1 MNSFKLQFL
10 KIIERWGSFFRLLI
24 SVAAGIWLGYSL
36 IMLLISHFQNGGL
49 LLTLQ
54 KGDMSLF
61 IQIGIATIL
70 ILMCYVLNFVFDN
83 ARLNIHHKIYDDESV
98 MSYHERLEKE
108 QREGTYTPLVLKN
121 GCKNPEKEL
130 ENLIGLTSVKRN
142 VEKLKALFEYEKKT
156 GKMGKEKVC
165 RHYAFLGNP
174 GTGKTTVARIFAG
187 LLYNYGLIKRNVYL
201 ECTGNDLTGEYAG
214 MTKKRVD
221 AIYKKVKGGMLF
233 IDEAY
238 ILQGQLAEEAIAQ
251 LLVKM
256 ESDPYTVVIFAGYTG
271 PMLNFLEINPGLSS
285 RVSQQ
290 IHFADYEADD
300 LVKIFEKFC
309 KNKGI
314 YISNDAKAT
323 LQWCFEQK
331 KARVKELDENF
342 SNGRYAR
349 NCFDAI
355 YQQHALNKAGESK
368 YGDNYNAIESQ
379 DILDIAHELLELQ

>member
-10 KIIERWGSFFRLLI
+10 KIVERWGSFFRLLI
-24 SVAAGIWLGYSL
+24 SVASGIWLGCSVITL
-36 IMLLISHFQNGGL
+36 ITSHIKSGGFVL
-49 LLTLQ
+49 RLQ
-54 KGDMSLF
+54 KGDISLF
-61 IQIGIATIL
+61 IQIGIAVAI
-70 ILMCYVLNFVFDN
+70 IIICYVLNFVLDN
-83 ARLNIHHKIYDDESV
+83 ARLNIHHQIYDDESV

-130 ENLIGLTSVKRN
+130 ESLIGLASVKRN
-142 VEKLKALFEYEKKT
+142 VEKLKALFEYEKKS
-156 GKMGKEKVC
+156 GKAGKEKVC

-187 LLYNYGLIKRNVYL
+187 LLYNYGLIKKNVYL

-214 MTKKRVD
+214 LTKKRVD
-221 AIYKKVKGGMLF
+221 AIYRKVQGGVLF

-271 PMLNFLEINPGLSS
+271 PMLRFLDINPGLSS

-300 LVKIFEKFC
+300 LVRICEKFC
-309 KNKGI
+309 EKKGV
-314 YISNDAKAT
+314 SLSEDAKTT
-323 LQWCFEQK
+323 LQWVFEQK
-331 KARVKELDENF
+331 KARVNELNENF

-349 NCFDAI
+349 NCFDSI
-355 YQQHALNKAGESK
+355 YQQHALNKAGESRNS
-368 YGDNYNAIESQ
+368 DNYSVIESR

>member
-1 MNSFKLQFL
+1 MNSFRLQFL
-10 KIIERWGSFFRLLI
+10 KIAERWGSFFRLLV
-24 SVAAGIWLGYSL
+24 SVIAGIWLGYSIVSL
-36 IMLLISHFQNGGL
+36 ILLHFNNGHFV
-49 LLTLQ
+49 LTSQ
-54 KGDMSLF
+54 KGDVSLF
-61 IQIGIATIL
+61 VQMGIALIL
-70 ILMCYVLNFVFDN
+70 IITCYVLNFVLDN
-83 ARLNIHHKIYDDESV
+83 ARLNIYHQIYDDESV
-98 MSYHERLEKE
+98 MSYHEKLEKE
-108 QREGTYTPLVLKN
+108 QREGTYIPLILKN

-130 ENLIGLTSVKRN
+130 ENLIGLASVKRN
-142 VEKLKALFEYEKKT
+142 VEKLKALFEYEKKSGRT
-156 GKMGKEKVC
+156 GKEKVC

-214 MTKKRVD
+214 LTKKRVD
-221 AIYKKVKGGMLF
+221 AIYKKVQGGVLF

-271 PMLNFLEINPGLSS
+271 PMLKFLDINPGLSS

-290 IHFADYEADD
+290 IYFADYEAED
-300 LVKIFEKFC
+300 LVRIFEKFC
-309 KNKGI
+309 KTKDMLL
-314 YISNDAKAT
+314 SNDAQIT
-323 LQWCFEQK
+323 LRWVFEQK
-331 KARVKELDENF
+331 KERVSELGENF

-349 NCFDAI
+349 NCFDSI
-355 YQQHALNKAGESK
+355 YQQHALNK
-368 YGDNYNAIESQ
+368 YGKNKKSDGYNTIESQ

>member
-10 KIIERWGSFFRLLI
+10 KIAERWGSFFRLLT
-24 SVAAGIWLGYSL
+24 SVVAGIWLGFSIVSL
-36 IMLLISHFQNGGL
+36 LVSHFQNGRFV
-49 LLTLQ
+49 LTLQ
-54 KGDMSLF
+54 KGDISLF
-61 IQIGIATIL
+61 VQIGIAALLLVI
-70 ILMCYVLNFVFDN
+70 CYILNFVFDN
-83 ARLNIHHKIYDDESV
+83 ARLNIHHQIYDDESV
-98 MSYHERLEKE
+98 MSFHERLEKE
-108 QREGTYTPLVLKN
+108 QKEGTYTPLSLKT

-130 ENLIGLTSVKRN
+130 EKLIGLASVKRN
-142 VEKLKALFEYEKKT
+142 VEKMKALFEYEKKSR
-156 GKMGKEKVC
+156 KLGKEKVC

-187 LLYNYGLIKRNVYL
+187 LLYNYGLIKKNMYL

-221 AIYKKVKGGMLF
+221 AIYKKVKGGVLF

-256 ESDPYTVVIFAGYTG
+256 ESDPFTVVIFAGYTR
-271 PMLNFLEINPGLSS
+271 PMLKFLEINPGLSS

-309 KNKGI
+309 NKKGVL
-314 YISNDAKAT
+314 ISDDAKVT
-323 LQWCFEQK
+323 LQWVLEQK
-331 KARVKELDENF
+331 KARVKELNENF

-355 YQQHALNKAGESK
+355 YQQHALNKSGESK
-368 YGDNYNAIESQ
+368 NSENYNIIDSN